1 MTPPN
6 DPFDELFAS
15 SPQDDRLAQLSAR
28 SAEHRNSLKGNPAP
42 KSTPTKRRHAAKGS
56 RTAAFGLAAVSTLGV
71 AAYLHQ
77 AAQSTASATL
87 VLASNETPTT
97 AAPATTPSTAA
108 TTTPSTTARSST
120 QSTTTTTTKA
130 KATGALA
137 DGTFTGAASTTRWGP
152 VQVKITV
159 SGGKITAVDVPSYPS
174 NDNKSI
180 QINRSAVP
188 RLVQSTLTAQSASVN
203 SVSGATYTS
212 ASYKTSLQSAIDKS
226 RAAG

>member
-6 DPFDELFAS
+6 DPFDDIFN
-15 SPQDDRLAQLSAR
+15 SPAQDYRLAQLSAR
-28 SAEHRNSLKGNPAP
+28 SAEHRKALAGKPTTNS
-42 KSTPTKRRHAAKGS
+42 SPTKRRHAAKGS

-77 AAQSTASATL
+77 AAQSSGSVALNLTST
-87 VLASNETPTT
+87 ETPSTTSAPSTT
-97 AAPATTPSTAA
+97 AA
-108 TTTPSTTARSST
+108 TTPSTTAKSSA
-120 QSTTTTTTKA
+120 QSSTTTTTAKA
-130 KATGALA
+130 AATGALA
-137 DGTFTGAASTTRWGP
+137 DGTFTGTAATTRWGP

-174 NDNKSI
+174 NDNRSLS
-180 QINRSAVP
+180 INRNAVP
-188 RLVQSTLTAQSASVN
+188 RLVQSTLTAQSANVS

-212 ASYKTSLQSAIDKS
+212 AGYKTSLQSAIDKS

>member
-6 DPFDELFAS
+6 DPFDDLFAS
-15 SPQDDRLAQLSAR
+15 SPHDDRLAQLSAR
-28 SAEHRNSLKGNPAP
+28 SAEHRKAMAGKPAP

-77 AAQSTASATL
+77 AAQSTGSATL
-87 VLASNETPTT
+87 DLASNQSDTT
-97 AAPATTPSTAA
+97 AAPATTPTTAA
-108 TTTPSTTARSST
+108 TTTPSTTAKSST
-120 QSTTTTTTKA
+120 QSTTTTTA
-130 KATGALA
+130 KASTAGALA

-180 QINRSAVP
+180 QINRNAVP

-212 ASYKTSLQSAIDKS
+212 TSYKISLQSAIDKS